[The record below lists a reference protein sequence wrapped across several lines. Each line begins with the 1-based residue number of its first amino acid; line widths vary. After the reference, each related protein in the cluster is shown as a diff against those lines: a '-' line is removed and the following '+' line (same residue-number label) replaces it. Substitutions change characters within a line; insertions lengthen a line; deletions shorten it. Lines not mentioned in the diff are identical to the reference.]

1 LADDFYFYLL
11 LCRGTAG
18 VESIRAQQVIA
29 VMGAQ
34 WGDEGK
40 GKLVDVLGADYDI
53 IARCAGGSNA
63 GNRLL
68 LRLRPD
74 LTTFSIIF
82 LFTNYLIFW

>member
-1 LADDFYFYLL
+1 MKSFIFV
-11 LCRGTAG
+11 GAG

-29 VMGAQ
+29 IMGAQ

-63 GNRLL
+63 GTGHSFNV
-68 LRLRPD
+68 
-74 LTTFSIIF
+74 
-82 LFTNYLIFW
+82 LFFG

>member
-1 LADDFYFYLL
+1 MISFILS
-11 LCRGTAG
+11 AG

-29 VMGAQ
+29 IMGAQ

-63 GNRLL
+63 GTDHSF
-68 LRLRPD
+68 PV
-74 LTTFSIIF
+74 F
-82 LFTNYLIFW
+82 FWVFFCC